1 MTRARKIILIVL
13 LVILV
18 VLVAFCA
25 RYLVNRFCYKAPVEQ
40 ATAVT
45 PPSAEAA
52 QPGVELVPNFTVY
65 NDAGEEVTLHDYIG
79 KPIVVNFWATWCPPC
94 KSELPTF
101 NEAYATY
108 GDKVEFLMVDLTD
121 GNMETVDGVKAFVAE
136 NGYDFPVYYDTM
148 SSAGM
153 AYSIS
158 AIPVTVMIDENG
170 ELVRSFTGAIS
181 ETVLTNSIERM
192 ID

>member
-1 MTRARKIILIVL
+1 MKRTHKIALIVL
-13 LVILV
+13 LALLV
-18 VLVAFCA
+18 VVVAVSA
-25 RYLVNRFCYKAPVEQ
+25 RYLVNKFSPKAPAVVQTE
-40 ATAVT
+40 ADDSSAPETA
-45 PPSAEAA
+45 AD
-52 QPGVELVPNFTVY
+52 LVPDFTVL
-65 NDAGEEVTLHDYIG
+65 NADGEEVRLHDYIG

-94 KSELPTF
+94 KSELPAF
-101 NEAYATY
+101 NKAYRDY

-121 GNMETVDGVKAFVAE
+121 GHTETIDGVKAFVAE

-148 SSAGM
+148 NSAGM

-181 ETVLTNSIERM
+181 ETVLTNSLDRM